1 MNMAAKRVS
10 RGFARVR
17 LEGKDYLISSNRPH
31 QLMRITDHPSTPS
44 KLLVWRLEKG
54 PSHFNMY
61 VNEAVKAKNRL
72 KEEHEVASLESKI
85 KEKQAFVQDFEVD
98 PGLFGKTLR
107 VAMREA
113 LVRELRKRNVEEMSF
128 PPYRFPK
135 FYTAAGITEEKP
147 PFVGYTGKLS
157 EYKPKARKIALKVVW
172 QRPVPEAKRKA
183 KGGRLR
189 KPMRAAID
197 GFV

>member
-1 MNMAAKRVS
+1 MAAKRVS
-10 RGFARVR
+10 RGFAKVK
-17 LEGKDYLISSNRPH
+17 LGGKDYLIHSNRPH

-54 PSHFNMY
+54 PSHFNIF

-85 KEKQAFVQDFEVD
+85 KEKRAFVHDFEVD
-98 PGLFGKTLR
+98 PRLFGKTLR

-113 LVRELRKRNVEEMSF
+113 LVDELRKRNVEEMNF

-147 PFVGYTGKLS
+147 PFVGYTGRLS
-157 EYKPKARKIALKVVW
+157 EYRPKAKKIALKVV
-172 QRPVPEAKRKA
+172 
-183 KGGRLR
+183 
-189 KPMRAAID
+189 
-197 GFV
+197 